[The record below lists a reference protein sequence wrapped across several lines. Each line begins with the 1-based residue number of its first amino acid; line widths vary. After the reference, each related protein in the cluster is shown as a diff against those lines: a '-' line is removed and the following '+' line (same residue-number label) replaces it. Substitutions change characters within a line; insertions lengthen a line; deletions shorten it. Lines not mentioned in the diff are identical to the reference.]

1 MKVSEVAQSCPTICD
16 PMDCSLPGS
25 SVHGILQARILEWVA
40 IPFSRGSS
48 QLRDW
53 TWVSLHC
60 RRILLQGSFCYAES
74 ESEVAQ
80 SCPTLCDHMDC
91 SLPDS
96 SVHGIFQAILLE
108 WMAISF
114 SSGSSWPRD
123 WTQVSCIVDRH
134 FTVWATGEVLL
145 VDGIVQSFDV
155 FASFLD
161 LSFTESRVLTSPVI
175 IVNLSISL
183 QFLLRVF
190 WSSVFLVCPHL
201 GSLWLLDGLI
211 VLSLC
216 NVLFVTCNFLCSKVC
231 LKLIQ
236 PLLLFKIITCV
247 TMIYPS
253 RFFHFQIVS

>member
-1 MKVSEVAQSCPTICD
+1 MKSLCPVRLFVT
-16 PMDCSLPGS
+16 
-25 SVHGILQARILEWVA
+25 
-40 IPFSRGSS
+40 
-48 QLRDW
+48 
-53 TWVSLHC
+53 T
-60 RRILLQGSFCYAES
+60 
-74 ESEVAQ
+74 
-80 SCPTLCDHMDC
+80 MDC

-114 SSGSSWPRD
+114 SSGSSWPKD
-123 WTQVSCIVDRH
+123 WTQVSCIVDRR